1 MKIVVFIE
9 NNQYGGLDTFCTTL
23 LNNWPDK
30 DDRFVIVC
38 NASHPGHPLLRA
50 AAGRDSEF
58 VVHEIPLSWVVSS
71 KFLGF
76 LPASIRRLSQPF
88 LRVAFMPLQMAR
100 LRALF
105 RKIGGDAL
113 LVLNGGFPAGE
124 TCRLAN
130 MAWAEVSGAAAAK
143 RNIHNF
149 HNFAIPARR
158 GFRWYEHGIDRKLAQ
173 SASRF
178 ISVSRSCAESLRIR
192 PVFRDDARVSAI
204 YNGVV
209 ISPLP
214 TDVALP
220 DLRRDLGIGDAP
232 MCLILANYEERK
244 GHRFLFQA
252 FAEVA
257 KRLPHAHLVC
267 CGGGSGAEKDGIAAA
282 RQTLAPGA
290 NIHMLGFV
298 PNGNH
303 LIGQADL
310 VAISSQSFE
319 SFGLTAVEAMLR
331 GVPVLATRVGGLP
344 EVLGEPAT
352 GGYLVDPDDVPGFA
366 DRITEMLSDPAARKR
381 IGAEGKARAEAM
393 FTAERMAREYRDALK
408 AEAPAADAPG
418 ASEWRHVLRR
428 CADPRIAAQTLAVA
442 TSAVTR
448 RLRNRLVTSRTA
460 LYPPA
465 IRGLLAGLPQA
476 QAPEVA
482 SPAAQLCDGP
492 RRLKLATGW
501 LDFDGW
507 PAWKTQFDDHEQY
520 VSLHRWNWL
529 LRALTDERQP
539 PGFEW
544 GIELVRSWAAE
555 MGCAPPGDA
564 SESYT
569 TGERISNLCLFA
581 RHAKGN
587 WRSLPPDLA
596 SLVRFMGLDLA
607 RRVEYHAGELS
618 GNHVINNARALL
630 FAGHCGGAPELVAFG
645 RALIAERLPK
655 LVQSG
660 FLREGSSHYQFLFT
674 RWLLE
679 LAMLARECSDHATMS
694 LVEPH
699 LAALVAACEFFRV
712 DAADGGFFV
721 PTFGDISPDADPA
734 WLTAL
739 PESALVGAGEATRE
753 GWARLFADGPSL
765 CGVRVADARGWR
777 AFADAGWFRLD
788 FAGWTALWHAE
799 SSAGPA
805 IASHAHHDACSLV
818 LYRDG
823 KEVLIDPGRFDYS
836 GTAFGNYGIGADA
849 HNSVTLDGRAPMLS
863 RGDRLLPARYR
874 AATCTVE
881 HEARGAEAM
890 VRIAHDGFARL
901 GNGVT
906 GHVRTF
912 TFRHDELL
920 IEDAFEG
927 RGSHRMEARFH
938 QPLADQVQAT
948 AGLYEHQPDAVL
960 PAVQLDKRQASGL
973 RQRYMLACESPVGG
987 WRFPAYGVRAAALTQ
1002 VFVGTIELP
1011 ARCAYRLLNRGA

>member
-1 MKIVVFIE
+1 MKVVVFIE

-50 AAGRDSEF
+50 AGPDSEF
-58 VVHEIPLSWVVSS
+58 VVHDIPLSWVLSS
-71 KFLGF
+71 KVFGF

-88 LRVAFMPLQMAR
+88 LRVALMPLQMAS
-100 LRALF
+100 LRSLF
-105 RKIGGDAL
+105 RKTGGDAL

-130 MAWAEVSGAAAAK
+130 IAWAEVSGAAAAR

-158 GFRWYEHGIDRKLAQ
+158 GFRWYEHRVDRKLAQ
-173 SASRF
+173 AASRF

-192 PVFRDDARVSAI
+192 SVFRDDARISAI

-209 ISPLP
+209 VRPLP
-214 TDVALP
+214 AGAVLP
-220 DLRRDLGIGDAP
+220 DLRRELGIGDAP

-257 KRLPHAHLVC
+257 RRLPQAHLVC
-267 CGGGSGAEKDGIAAA
+267 CGGGSGPEKDGIVAA
-282 RQTLAPGA
+282 RETLAPGA
-290 NIHMLGFV
+290 NIHMLSFV

-310 VAISSQSFE
+310 VVISSQSFE

-352 GGYLVDPDDVPGFA
+352 GGYLVGSDDVQGFA
-366 DRITEMLSDPAARKR
+366 DRIAGLLADPVLRQR
-381 IGAEGKARAEAM
+381 IGAEGKTRATTM

-408 AEAPAADAPG
+408 GEASAAGAPDG
-418 ASEWRHVLRR
+418 SEWRHVLRR
-428 CADPRIAAQTLAVA
+428 CTDPRIAVQTLAVVG
-442 TSAVTR
+442 SAVTR
-448 RLRNRLVTSRTA
+448 RLRNRLVSSRDT
-460 LYPPA
+460 LYPRS
-465 IRGLLAGLPQA
+465 IRAMLASLPHKA
-476 QAPEVA
+476 APEVA
-482 SPAAQLCDGP
+482 APAAQLGEGP

-501 LDFDGW
+501 LNFDAW
-507 PAWKTQFDDHEQY
+507 PAWNTHFDDHEQY

-529 LRALTDERQP
+529 LRGLIDEQQP
-539 PGFEW
+539 PGFDW
-544 GIELVRSWAAE
+544 GIALIRSWAAA
-555 MGCAPPGDA
+555 MGCFPPGDA

-581 RHAKGN
+581 RHTRGD
-587 WRSLPPDLA
+587 WTSLPPDLA
-596 SLVRFMGLDLA
+596 SFVRAMGLDLA

-618 GNHVINNARALL
+618 GNHVVNNARALL
-630 FAGHCGGAPELVAFG
+630 FAGHCAGTPELVAFG

-655 LVQSG
+655 LVRSG

-679 LAMLARECSDHATMS
+679 LAMLARECDDDATLS
-694 LVEPH
+694 LLTPY
-699 LAALVAACEFFRV
+699 LADLVAACEFFRV
-712 DAADGGFFV
+712 EAEGGGFLV

-734 WLTAL
+734 WLGAL
-739 PESALVGAGEATRE
+739 PESALVEPSAEGART
-753 GWARLFADGPSL
+753 GWARLFADGPAL
-765 CGVRVADARGWR
+765 PGTRLADARPWR

-788 FAGWTALWHAE
+788 FAGWTAIWHAE

-818 LYRDG
+818 LYRQG
-823 KEVLIDPGRFDYS
+823 REVLVDPGRFDYS
-836 GTAFGNYGIGADA
+836 GTAFGNYGIGADG
-849 HNSVTLDGRAPMLS
+849 HNSVTLGGCAPMLS

-874 AATCTVE
+874 AGVCSIDF
-881 HEARGAEAM
+881 EARGGEAV

-901 GNGVT
+901 GTGVA
-906 GHVRTF
+906 GHVRSF
-912 TFRHDELL
+912 SFRVEEVL

-927 RGSHRMEARFH
+927 HGSYRLEARFH
-938 QPLADQVQAT
+938 QPLPAGAQVAP
-948 AGLYEHQPDAVL
+948 GLYELAPDALV
-960 PAVQLDKRQASGL
+960 PAVEPGEDQAAEL
-973 RQRYMLACESPVGG
+973 RQQIMVACESPIGG
-987 WRFPAYGVRAAALTQ
+987 WRFPAYGVREAALTQ
-1002 VFVGTIELP
+1002 RFIGAIELP
-1011 ARCAYRLLNRGA
+1011 ARCTYRLLNRGA

>member
-1 MKIVVFIE
+1 MKVVVFIE

-50 AAGRDSEF
+50 GAGVNTEF
-58 VVHEIPLSWVVSS
+58 VVHDIPLSWVISS
-71 KFLGF
+71 KMLGF
-76 LPASIRRLSQPF
+76 LPASMRRLSQPF
-88 LRVAFMPLQMAR
+88 LRVLFMPLQMAR

-105 RKIGGDAL
+105 RKTGGDAL

-130 MAWAEVSGAAAAK
+130 IAWAEVSGADAAK

-173 SASRF
+173 AASRI

-192 PVFRDDARVSAI
+192 PVFRDDARISAI

-209 ISPLP
+209 VSPLP
-214 TDVALP
+214 ADAPLP

-244 GHRFLFQA
+244 GHRFLFEA

-257 KRLPHAHLVC
+257 RRVPHAHLVC
-267 CGGGSGAEKDGIAAA
+267 CGGGNGAEKDGIVAA
-282 RQTLAPGA
+282 RQALAPGA
-290 NIHMLGFV
+290 KIHMLGFV

-310 VAISSQSFE
+310 VVISSQSFE

-331 GVPVLATRVGGLP
+331 SVPVLATRVGGLP
-344 EVLGEPAT
+344 EVLGEPVA
-352 GGYLVDPDDVPGFA
+352 GGYLVDPDDVQGFA
-366 DRITEMLSDPAARKR
+366 DRITDLLADPTLRKR
-381 IGAEGKARAEAM
+381 VGAEGKARAEAM

-408 AEAPAADAPG
+408 GEPPAAAPQG
-418 ASEWRHVLRR
+418 GSEWRHVLRR
-428 CADPRIAAQTLAVA
+428 CTDPRIAAQTLAVA
-442 TSAVTR
+442 ASAVMR
-448 RLRNRLVTSRTA
+448 RLRNRLMSSRDS
-460 LYPPA
+460 LYPAA
-465 IRGLLAGLPQA
+465 IRSLLATLPQA
-476 QAPEVA
+476 PAPEVA
-482 SPAAQLCDGP
+482 APAAQLGDGP

-501 LDFDGW
+501 LDFEAW
-507 PAWKTQFDDHEQY
+507 PAWKMHFDDHEQY

-529 LRALTDERQP
+529 LRGLTDERHP

-544 GIELVRSWAAE
+544 GIELVRSWTAA
-555 MGCAPPGDA
+555 MSCAPPGDA

-581 RHAKGN
+581 RHTRGD
-587 WRSLPPDLA
+587 WTSLPPDLV
-596 SLVRFMGLDLA
+596 SFVRFMGLDLA

-630 FAGHCGGAPELVAFG
+630 FAGHCSGTPELAAFG
-645 RALIAERLPK
+645 RALIGERLPK
-655 LVQSG
+655 LIKSG

-679 LAMLARECSDHATMS
+679 LSMLAQECGDQATLS
-694 LVEPH
+694 LLEPY
-699 LAALVAACEFFRV
+699 LAELAAACEFFRV
-712 DAADGGFFV
+712 DAEDGGFLV

-739 PESALVGAGEATRE
+739 PESALVGAGAGARA
-753 GWARLFADGPSL
+753 GWARLFADGPVLIGARAAAS
-765 CGVRVADARGWR
+765 RGWR
-777 AFADAGWFRLD
+777 GFADAGWFRLD

-805 IASHAHHDACSLV
+805 IASHAHHDTCSLA
-818 LYRDG
+818 LYRNG
-823 KEVLIDPGRFDYS
+823 REVLIDPGRFDYS
-836 GTAFGNYGIGADA
+836 GTAFGNYGIGAA
-849 HNSVTLDGRAPMLS
+849 GHNSVTLDGRAPMLS

-874 AATCTVE
+874 AAVCSVS
-881 HEARGAEAM
+881 HEAEGAEAI

-901 GNGVT
+901 GTGVT
-906 GHVRTF
+906 GHARTF
-912 TFRHDELL
+912 SFRADEVL

-938 QPLADQVQAT
+938 QPIPDGVQAA
-948 AGLYEHQPDAVL
+948 AGLHERQPAALV
-960 PAVQLDKRQASGL
+960 PAVRPGEQAAEGL
-973 RQRYMLACESPVGG
+973 RQQFMVACESPVGG
-987 WRFPAYGVRAAALTQ
+987 WRFPAYGVREAALTQ
-1002 VFVGTIELP
+1002 AFIGTIELP
-1011 ARCAYRLLNRGA
+1011 ARCTYRLSNRGA